1 VRRAVATS
9 RRLRRPRL
17 PAGLVGTALLALVGN
32 LVLELTPLVVVHGQ
46 AWHYRSAAYPAMFAL
61 GFLVLWL
68 LVGLIHALTG
78 RLSGTVA
85 VTACLTVA
93 LAFADYNKLSVRRE
107 PIYPDD
113 MRFAGQIGFLMH
125 MVGPW
130 TVVVLTLSLVLAA
143 VLGFFVVRA
152 LSRRFPAGLRSVRDP
167 RTRRRRVVV
176 RAVTGGTCLVMLAY
190 LSQFNTPGNVARG
203 AYEALGATWRP
214 YSQEHNYLSNGF
226 VGGFLNNV
234 DVPSHRPPAGYSRA
248 EMDRIVAR
256 YRQAAV
262 RIDRSR
268 VPGRLAHVNVVL
280 VLSESFSDPEALA
293 GVKVGHDP
301 IPFTRR
307 LMSRTTSG
315 SMMAQD
321 IGGGTANME
330 FEALTGM
337 SASQLPSQLEV
348 PYDQLIPRYRSFPS
362 AVGWLDRAGH
372 RTVAIHPFTPTMYR
386 RSEVYRTFG
395 MDEFIHDTTMHEQR
409 RSGHHGFISDAS
421 AFHEVE
427 RTLRSNS
434 KPVLVNLVTMQN
446 HMPYSGR
453 YDDPVPVTDRDGNPL
468 TDIGQ
473 YARGLQHTDG
483 ALRQFIARLRASHEK
498 TVVVFYGD
506 HLPGGY
512 PQSVFAANDN
522 LTMHQTPFFVWA
534 NFPGPTAPQPTTSP
548 AHFMDL
554 ALQRADA
561 AVPPFYALL
570 QELRHAAPAMEDGL
584 LLGPHGGRLHPGRL
598 PARTSRLLHDYR
610 LVQYD
615 LSVGHRWSRQGMFTT
630 P

>member
-9 RRLRRPRL
+9 PRARRWPV
-17 PAGLVGTALLALVGN
+17 PVGLVGTAAAALVSN
-32 LVLELTPLVVVHGQ
+32 LVLELAPLLVVHGQ
-46 AWHYRSAAYPAMFAL
+46 AWQYRSAAYPAMFAL

-68 LVGLIHALTG
+68 VVGLLHALTG
-78 RLSGTVA
+78 RLSVTVA
-85 VTACLTVA
+85 VTACLTLA
-93 LAFADYNKLSVRRE
+93 LGYADYNKLAVRRE

-113 MRFAGQIGFLMH
+113 LRFTGEIGFLMH

-130 TVVVLTLSLVLAA
+130 TVVVLTASLVVVAA
-143 VLGFFVVRA
+143 LGFVVVRA
-152 LSRRFPAGLRSVRDP
+152 VSRRYPASLRALRDP
-167 RTRRRRVVV
+167 RTRRRRAVT
-176 RAVTGGTCLVMLAY
+176 RAVTGCACLLLLGY
-190 LSQFNTPGNVARG
+190 LSQFNAPGNLARG
-203 AYEALGATWRP
+203 TYEALGATWRP
-214 YSQEHNYLSNGF
+214 YSQENNYLGNGF
-226 VGGFLNNV
+226 VGGFLSNV
-234 DVPSHRPPAGYSRA
+234 DVPSDRVPAGYSRA

-256 YRQAAV
+256 YQGEAA
-262 RIDRSR
+262 RINQGRD
-268 VPGRLAHVNVVL
+268 PGRLEHVNVVL

-293 GVKVGHDP
+293 GVHVAHDP

-307 LMSRTTSG
+307 LMSHNTSG
-315 SMMAQD
+315 AMFAQD

-337 SASQLPSQLEV
+337 SVSQVPSQLEV
-348 PYDQLIPRYRSFPS
+348 PYNQLVPQYRTFPS
-362 AVGWLDRAGH
+362 AISWFDASGH
-372 RTVAIHPFTPTMYR
+372 RTVAIHPYNPTMYR
-386 RSEVYRTFG
+386 RNEVYRTFG
-395 MDEFIHDTTMHEQR
+395 VDHFIHDTTMHERR

-427 RTLRSNS
+427 RTLRRTS
-434 KPVLVNLVTMQN
+434 KPVFVNLVTMQN

-453 YDDPVPVTDRDGNPL
+453 YDDPVKVTGTDGAPL

-473 YARGLQHTDG
+473 YARGLEHTDR
-483 ALRQFIARLRASHEK
+483 ALRQFINRLRASQEK

-512 PQSVFAANDN
+512 PQSVFAANDT
-522 LTMHQTPFFVWA
+522 LAMHRTPFFVWA

-561 AVPPFYALL
+561 AVPPYYAMLE
-570 QELRHAAPAMEDGL
+570 ELRDAVPAMEDGL
-584 LLGPHGGRLHPGRL
+584 LLGPHGGRLRPDHL
-598 PARTSRLLHDYR
+598 SARTGRLLHDYR

-615 LSVGHRWSRQGMFTT
+615 LSVGHRYSQKGMFST

>member
-1 VRRAVATS
+1 VRRAVAGS
-9 RRLRRPRL
+9 RRWRRPSL
-17 PAGLVGTALLALVGN
+17 PAGLVGTAASALVAN
-32 LVLELTPLVVVHGQ
+32 LVLELTPLLVVHAQ
-46 AWHYRSAAYPAMFAL
+46 AWQYRSAAYPAMFVL

-78 RLSGTVA
+78 RLPMTVA
-85 VTACLTVA
+85 VTACLTLA
-93 LAFADYNKLSVRRE
+93 LAYADYNKLAVRRE

-113 MRFAGQIGFLMH
+113 MRFTGQIGFLMD

-130 TVVVLTLSLVLAA
+130 TVVVLTGSLVVVAA
-143 VLGFFVVRA
+143 LGFVAVRA
-152 LSRRFPAGLRSVRDP
+152 LSRRFPSNLRAVRDP
-167 RTRRRRVVV
+167 RTRRRRAAT
-176 RAVTGGTCLVMLAY
+176 RAVTGCACLLLLGY
-190 LSQFNTPGNVARG
+190 LSEFNAPGNLARG

-214 YSQEHNYLSNGF
+214 FSQENNYLGNGF

-234 DVPSHRPPAGYSRA
+234 DVPSHRAPAGYSRA
-248 EMDRIVAR
+248 EMDRIVTRYQHAAAR
-256 YRQAAV
+256 INRG
-262 RIDRSR
+262 RD
-268 VPGRLAHVNVVL
+268 PGRLAHVNVVL

-293 GVKVGHDP
+293 GVNVGHDP

-315 SMMAQD
+315 TMLAQD

-348 PYDQLIPRYRSFPS
+348 PYDQLVPRYRSFPS
-362 AVGWLDRAGH
+362 AVSWLGRAGH
-372 RTVAIHPFTPTMYR
+372 RTVAIHPFSPTMYR
-386 RSEVYRTFG
+386 RAEVYRTLG
-395 MDEFIHDTTMHEQR
+395 IDDFIHDSTMHEQR

-427 RTLRSNS
+427 RTLHRTR
-434 KPVLVNLVTMQN
+434 KPVFVNVVTMQN

-453 YDDPVPVTDRDGNPL
+453 YDDPVPVTGADGTPL
-468 TDIGQ
+468 SDIGQ
-473 YARGLQHTDG
+473 YARGLEHSDR
-483 ALRQFIARLRASHEK
+483 ALRQFIARLRASQEK

-522 LTMHQTPFFVWA
+522 LAMHQTPFFVWA
-534 NFPGPTAPQPTTSP
+534 NFPGPAAPQPTTSP

-561 AVPPFYALL
+561 AVPPYYALL
-570 QELRHAAPAMEDGL
+570 GELRHAVPAMEDGV
-584 LLGPHGGRLHPGRL
+584 LLGPDGRRL
-598 PARTSRLLHDYR
+598 RPDHLSARSRRLLRDYR

-615 LSVGHRWSRQGMFTT
+615 LSVGHRYSEHAMFST

>member
-1 VRRAVATS
+1 MA
-9 RRLRRPRL
+9 
-17 PAGLVGTALLALVGN
+17 N
-32 LVLELTPLVVVHGQ
+32 LVLELTPLLVVHGQ
-46 AWHYRSAAYPAMFAL
+46 AWQFRSAAYPAMFAL

-68 LVGLIHALTG
+68 LVSLIHALTG
-78 RLSGTVA
+78 RLSVTVA
-85 VTACLTVA
+85 VTACLTLA
-93 LAFADYNKLSVRRE
+93 LAYADYNKLSVRRE

-113 MRFAGQIGFLMH
+113 MRFTGQIGFLMH

-130 TVVVLTLSLVLAA
+130 TVVVLTGSLVVAA
-143 VLGFFVVRA
+143 ALGFVVVRA
-152 LSRRFPAGLRSVRDP
+152 LSRRFPASLRAVRDP
-167 RTRRRRVVV
+167 RTRRRRAVV
-176 RAVTGGTCLVMLAY
+176 RAVTGSACLLLLAY
-190 LSQFNTPGNVARG
+190 LSQFNSPGNLARG

-214 YSQEHNYLSNGF
+214 YSQENNYLSNGF

-234 DVPSHRPPAGYSRA
+234 DVPSHRAPAGYSRA

-256 YRQAAV
+256 YQHEAE
-262 RIDRSR
+262 RINRSR
-268 VPGRLAHVNVVL
+268 EPGRLAHVNVVL

-293 GVKVGHDP
+293 GVNVKHDP

-315 SMMAQD
+315 SMFAQD

-348 PYDQLIPRYRSFPS
+348 PYNQLVPQYRTFPS
-362 AVGWLDRAGH
+362 AVSWLEGAGH
-372 RTVAIHPFTPTMYR
+372 RTVAIHPYTPTMYR
-386 RSEVYRTFG
+386 RNDVYRTFG
-395 MDEFIHDTTMHEQR
+395 IDHFIHDTTMHEQR

-427 RTLRSNS
+427 RTLRRSS

-453 YDDPVPVTDRDGNPL
+453 YDDPVRVTAGDGTPL
-468 TDIGQ
+468 PDIGQ
-473 YARGLQHTDG
+473 YARGLEHTDR
-483 ALRQFIARLRASHEK
+483 ALRQFIARLRASQEK

-512 PQSVFAANDN
+512 PQSVFAANGN
-522 LTMHQTPFFVWA
+522 LAMHRTPFFVWA
-534 NFPGPTAPQPTTSP
+534 NFPGPTSSQPTTSP

-561 AVPPFYALL
+561 AVPPYYAMLS
-570 QELRHAAPAMEDGL
+570 ELRHAVPAMEDGL
-584 LLGPHGGRLHPGRL
+584 LLGPHGGRLRPDHL
-598 PARTSRLLHDYR
+598 SARTSRLLHDYR

-615 LSVGHRWSRQGMFTT
+615 LSVGHRYSQHGMFTT

>member
-1 VRRAVATS
+1 MSNV
-9 RRLRRPRL
+9 
-17 PAGLVGTALLALVGN
+17 
-32 LVLELTPLVVVHGQ
+32 VLELAPLLVVHGQ
-46 AWHYRSAAYPAMFAL
+46 AWQYRSAAYPAMFAL

-78 RLSGTVA
+78 RLSVTAA
-85 VTACLTVA
+85 VTACLTLA
-93 LAFADYNKLSVRRE
+93 LAYADYNKLSVRRE

-113 MRFAGQIGFLMH
+113 MRFTGQIGFLMH

-130 TVVVLTLSLVLAA
+130 TVVVLTGSLMVAA
-143 VLGFFVVRA
+143 ALGFVVVRA
-152 LSRRFPAGLRSVRDP
+152 LSRRFPASLRAVRDP
-167 RTRRRRVVV
+167 RTRRRRAVM
-176 RAVTGGTCLVMLAY
+176 RAVTGSACLLVLAY
-190 LSQFNTPGNVARG
+190 LTQFNSPGNLARG

-214 YSQEHNYLSNGF
+214 YSQESNYLSNGF

-234 DVPSHRPPAGYSRA
+234 DVPSHRAPAGYSRA

-256 YRQAAV
+256 YQEAAA
-262 RIDRSR
+262 RINRSR
-268 VPGRLAHVNVVL
+268 DPGRLAHVNVVL

-293 GVKVGHDP
+293 GVKVARDP

-307 LMSRTTSG
+307 LMRHTTSG
-315 SMMAQD
+315 SMFAQD

-348 PYDQLIPRYRSFPS
+348 PYNQLVPQYRTFPS
-362 AVGWLDRAGH
+362 AVSWLEGSGH
-372 RTVAIHPFTPTMYR
+372 RTVAIHPYSPTMYR
-386 RSEVYRTFG
+386 RNEVYRTFG
-395 MDEFIHDTTMHEQR
+395 VDRFIHDSTMHEQR

-427 RTLRSNS
+427 RTLRRASR
-434 KPVLVNLVTMQN
+434 PVFVNLVTMQN

-453 YDDPVPVTDRDGNPL
+453 YDDPVRVTGADGTPL

-473 YARGLQHTDG
+473 YARGLEHTDR
-483 ALRQFIARLRASHEK
+483 ALRQFIHRLRASQEK

-512 PQSVFAANDN
+512 PQPVFAANDN

-534 NFPGPTAPQPTTSP
+534 NFPGPTSPQPTTSP

-561 AVPPFYALL
+561 AVPPYYALL
-570 QELRHAAPAMEDGL
+570 DELRHAVPAMEDGL
-584 LLGPHGGRLHPGRL
+584 LLGPHGGRLRPDHL
-598 PARTSRLLHDYR
+598 PARASRLLHDYR

-615 LSVGHRWSRQGMFTT
+615 LSVGHRFSQHGMFTT